1 MTINRS
7 VKPRSKRGLA
17 LSSAVIAFLAISG
30 SAASQ
35 TTTLPGY
42 IVETVI
48 TGASLPTTMAFIG
61 DDEILLLEKN
71 SGRVQ
76 HYLDGVF
83 QGTALDLDVALDS
96 ERGLLGICL
105 HPDFGN
111 NGFIYLYYSLAT
123 SQGGTWLD
131 NRAERFFWNGS
142 TLTFNSTIVVYPAD
156 GAQANGPNHDGG
168 IIKIGPDNKLYII
181 TGDLNRGGF
190 GDPRVEQNTHVTAVA
205 GVGGISRLNLDGSI
219 PGDNPFSGLDID
231 ARLRALFAY
240 GVRNSF
246 GAAFDPVTG
255 RLWYTE
261 NGPNVYDEINIADTG
276 MNSGWLKIMGPD
288 SRNATYSRN
297 SFTAFDAADLT
308 ILPGAFYRD
317 PLFSWLQP
325 IGVTAIQFLSGI
337 KFGPA
342 VRDRVLVGD
351 NNTGQLFLFE
361 PNASRDGVVPRTG
374 TADLVADNA
383 TERNQYVVG
392 TGWGITTDLVIGP
405 DGYLYVTSLTQGAV
419 YRIRPVLDPF
429 AAESFQILRGQ
440 LVSGNLQS
448 LAGSDDDRLVV
459 RAGLTLF
466 LGEPPLQVVLTGTSP
481 VDVPLELRFKLEA
494 RVNTPGLSQ
503 AIELFNYD
511 TSLYEQLDLSV
522 PGAMDTIVEV
532 VVTTNP
538 ERFVQAGTREMKA
551 KVVYQQ
557 VGFTLL
563 WPWSGSLD
571 QAVWAIVR

>member
-1 MTINRS
+1 
-7 VKPRSKRGLA
+7 
-17 LSSAVIAFLAISG
+17 
-30 SAASQ
+30 
-35 TTTLPGY
+35 
-42 IVETVI
+42 
-48 TGASLPTTMAFIG
+48 
-61 DDEILLLEKN
+61 
-71 SGRVQ
+71 
-76 HYLDGVF
+76 
-83 QGTALDLDVALDS
+83 
-96 ERGLLGICL
+96 
-105 HPDFGN
+105 
-111 NGFIYLYYSLAT
+111 
-123 SQGGTWLD
+123 
-131 NRAERFFWNGS
+131 
-142 TLTFNSTIVVYPAD
+142 
-156 GAQANGPNHDGG
+156 
-168 IIKIGPDNKLYII
+168 
-181 TGDLNRGGF
+181 
-190 GDPRVEQNTHVTAVA
+190 
-205 GVGGISRLNLDGSI
+205 
-219 PGDNPFSGLDID
+219 
-231 ARLRALFAY
+231 
-240 GVRNSF
+240 
-246 GAAFDPVTG
+246 
-255 RLWYTE
+255 
-261 NGPNVYDEINIADTG
+261 